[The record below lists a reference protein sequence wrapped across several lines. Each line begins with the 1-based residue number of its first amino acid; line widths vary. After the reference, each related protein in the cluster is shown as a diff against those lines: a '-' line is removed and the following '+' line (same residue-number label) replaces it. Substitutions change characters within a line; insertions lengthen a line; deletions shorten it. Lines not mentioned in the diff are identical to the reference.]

1 MKLDWSQEAI
11 DNLNSVYDYYFVKS
25 PTVARHIY
33 NSIIDEAERL
43 PANPLIGAV
52 ITELSDKS
60 VKFRA
65 LVVVHGIFK
74 IIYVVLDDNIY
85 IYRIWDCRQNP
96 KKLKDKI
103 RRK

>member
-11 DNLNSVYDYYFVKS
+11 DNLNSVYDYYFIKS
-25 PTVARHIY
+25 PTIARHIY
-33 NSIIDEAERL
+33 NSIIDETERL
-43 PANPLIGAV
+43 LVNPLIGAV
-52 ITELSDKS
+52 ITELSDKK

-74 IIYVVLDDNIY
+74 IIYIVQGDNIY

-96 KKLKDKI
+96 KNLKNRIKE
-103 RRK
+103 